1 MAVDVLVPQMGESVL
16 EGTILEWKVKVG
28 DKVKPDQ
35 PLVELMTDKINIEIP
50 SEAEGILT
58 HQYAKEGDVVPV
70 GTRIASIDDGGGA
83 GAEAAKETEHLPQ
96 AEKAPKGTQATEPG
110 VTEPP
115 PTKKEQPAPVATAAP
130 PKPKPSVEGT
140 APAGKGKL
148 SPKVRMMIREYSLDP
163 STIVP
168 TGKNGI
174 VKVEDVERAIEE
186 RSEAQGYTAAPI
198 PAPSMPEAAQTGP
211 RPEVHKPAAEAAVPA
226 EPKVKVEVPRFQPLP
241 ESQRERREPIVG
253 IRKSISEHM
262 VRSVQTSPHVTTF
275 EDLDLTD
282 LANYRNE
289 IKADFKATYGA
300 NITFMPF
307 IIKAVCVGLKEYP
320 KLNASM
326 TQQEI
331 IYKNYYNIG
340 VAVAR
345 EEGLIVPVIK
355 DADKK
360 TIIELA
366 VELAQLG
373 EKARRNRLV
382 PDDVSGG
389 TFSVT
394 NAGMFGATAS
404 TPIINQPQ
412 VAILGVHA
420 IAKKPWVV
428 DGEITIRDISTFGL
442 SFDHRL
448 IDGHTAVQFLHRVH
462 ELLADPKKLALF
474 LR

>member
-16 EGTILEWKVKVG
+16 EGTILEWKVKIG
-28 DKVKPDQ
+28 DRVKADQ

-50 SEAEGILT
+50 SETDGILT
-58 HQYAKEGDVVPV
+58 HLYAKEGEVVPV
-70 GTRIASIDDGGGA
+70 GTRIATIDDGGA
-83 GAEAAKETEHLPQ
+83 AAKTAKTSEERPQ
-96 AEKAPKGTQATEPG
+96 AAPAA
-110 VTEPP
+110 VS
-115 PTKKEQPAPVATAAP
+115 APAAP
-130 PKPKPSVEGT
+130 PKPRPAVAGT
-140 APAGKGKL
+140 APAGQGKL
-148 SPKVRMMIREYSLDP
+148 SPKVRVMIREYSLDP
-163 STIVP
+163 ATIVP
-168 TGKNGI
+168 TGKDGI
-174 VKVEDVERAIEE
+174 VKVEDVLRAVEE
-186 RSEAQGYTAAPI
+186 RSLAQGFAAAPI
-198 PAPSMPEAAQTGP
+198 PAPAPPESAAAGP
-211 RPEVHKPAAEAAVPA
+211 RPETPPPAVPA
-226 EPKVKVEVPRFQPLP
+226 APKVTIEVPKFAPLP
-241 ESQRERREPIVG
+241 ESQRERREPVTG

-275 EDLDLTD
+275 EELDLTD
-282 LANYRNE
+282 LAAFRNE
-289 IKADFKATYGA
+289 IKTDFWATYGA

-307 IIKAVCVGLKEYP
+307 IVKAVCVALKEYP

-326 TQQEI
+326 TEKEI

-340 VAVAR
+340 IAAAR

-360 TIIELA
+360 SVVELA
-366 VELAQLG
+366 VEIAQLG
-373 EKARRNRLV
+373 DKAKRNRLV

-389 TFSVT
+389 TFSIT

-420 IAKKPWVV
+420 IVKRPWVV
-428 DGEITIRDISTFGL
+428 NGEIAIRDISSFGL

-448 IDGHTAVQFLHRVH
+448 IDGHTAVQFLHRIH
-462 ELLADPKKLALF
+462 ELLADPRRLALH